1 MNYIVFCDKSEI
13 KSYEKLFEGAA
24 DSKMLAAEPALDSNK
39 ISELIRQHNPHGII
53 IANTDYEISKIVEA
67 VKSINEEH
75 SDIRTIVIYP
85 DIEAE
90 QAEEIRK
97 YTSGLITRAITSDDF
112 IYIVD
117 NKLGAYEIRVL
128 NEKKA
133 ANATKGKKA
142 SAINL
147 SPQRLV
153 IAGVAI
159 FVFILIVLIVS
170 KSGDCAG
177 EVAETQQETEND
189 FTLPTEGTSESLLV
203 TLPELEETEPTLQ
216 TSPTEATTAPTKPTE
231 KATDKP
237 TEKKNESQS
246 QNSSSTPHTPTQAP
260 ISSQVTPDP
269 EPVYPVYPQEP
280 EPVPPVVT
288 DPPYTPPASSEIVDD
303 GRIYLDPTQITVKV
317 GQTFEIY
324 VTGLSAANGCSWD
337 VQNAAVADF
346 LSGDTI
352 KVTVKAKGVGMTV
365 ITATSKSSGA
375 TAQCVVTVKK

>member
-39 ISELIRQHNPHGII
+39 ISELIKQHNPHGII
-53 IANTDYEISKIVEA
+53 IANTDYEISKIIEA

-85 DIEAE
+85 DIETE
-90 QAEEIRK
+90 KAEEIRK
-97 YTSGLITRAITSDDF
+97 YTSGLITRAITPDDF

-128 NEKKA
+128 NEKKVTKA
-133 ANATKGKKA
+133 SKGKKV
-142 SAINL
+142 SVFSF
-147 SPQRLV
+147 SPKKLIV
-153 IAGVAI
+153 AGGAF

-170 KSGDCAG
+170 RSDGCGGNDEAL
-177 EVAETQQETEND
+177 ETQPETEYEIT
-189 FTLPTEGTSESLLV
+189 FPTE
-203 TLPELEETEPTLQ
+203 ETNVPTFA
-216 TSPTEATTAPTKPTE
+216 TFPTEEKTSPTKPTE
-231 KATDKP
+231 KATDSTKPTEKATEKP
-237 TEKKNESQS
+237 TEKKNETQSQS
-246 QNSSSTPHTPTQAP
+246 NSSTSQTSPQAP
-260 ISSQVTPDP
+260 VSSQVTPAP

-280 EPVPPVVT
+280 EPVPVVT

-303 GRIYLDPTQITVKV
+303 GKIYLDPTQITVKV

-346 LSGDTI
+346 VSGDTI
-352 KVTVKAKGVGMTV
+352 KVTVKAKGVGMTI

-375 TAQCVVTVKK
+375 TAKCVVTVKK